1 MKTIMA
7 FIKRHPVLSYF
18 ALTFAISWGG
28 MLVVIGGP
36 CDIRGTEEQVEM
48 LWPLALLATFA
59 GPPIA
64 SILLT
69 GLVAGRA
76 GLLKSGACSFSIHHR
91 GTQTQSLY
99 IKPSVPLCLK
109 WFKSQTVK

>member
-1 MKTIMA
+1 MTTITA
-7 FIKRHPVLSYF
+7 FIKRHPVLIYF

-28 MLVVIGGP
+28 RLLVIGGP
-36 CDIRGTEEQVEM
+36 GAIRGTEEQVEM

-64 SILLT
+64 RILLT

-76 GLLKSGACSFSIHHR
+76 GLRELLSRLLRWRVGGR
-91 GTQTQSLY
+91 
-99 IKPSVPLCLK
+99 
-109 WFKSQTVK
+109 W